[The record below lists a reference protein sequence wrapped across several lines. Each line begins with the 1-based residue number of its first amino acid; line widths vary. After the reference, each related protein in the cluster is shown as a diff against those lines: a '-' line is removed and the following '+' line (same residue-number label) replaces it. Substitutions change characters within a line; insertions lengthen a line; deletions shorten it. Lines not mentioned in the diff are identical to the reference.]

1 MPGSQLPGFDNAP
14 IADLALYTFND
25 GVWAAIPFQ
34 IDEFDAQGKLVTVED
49 GLLDQNDEL
58 VMMGFDG
65 GMKATLS
72 QWPLDV
78 KARQHIRY
86 AIRVTDP
93 LHQNEAVWVYLFRSI
108 TLPRSDTAY
117 VTWNNALQ
125 TAQTLDYT
133 VVFSDTMIGITNLYL
148 HGSVDVLDR
157 QKIRVDASPSY
168 VIPPITEETLASLLQ
183 AQEIPT
189 DIVLAVTGPV
199 RAASANQ
206 DLGLGYAFYNAQL
219 ELDVALPLEDMEIY
233 GIAIHFESAR
243 TSLDWRNPND
253 SGMAPATYYDSHTPG
268 GVPVDGVPETIPD
281 LPLSNWY
288 QVSGAAG
295 SLISVHDL
303 DPGNG
308 TARGYYRDDSTHHS
322 SDTGD
327 ERLFGDAGLLVE
339 APNATTSIGL
349 VRLNQRFYVL
359 SANAANQGAAYV
371 TRTNNP
377 LQTTTFIEGYVPPSL
392 DFPTYLPLFYN
403 Q

>member
-1 MPGSQLPGFDNAP
+1 MPGSQLPGFANAP
-14 IADLALYTFND
+14 IADLALYAYNN
-25 GVWAAIPFQ
+25 GVWTATPFQ
-34 IDEFDAQGKLVTVED
+34 IDEFDSEGKLVTVED
-49 GLLDQNDEL
+49 GLLDENDEL
-58 VMMGFDG
+58 VVMGFDG
-65 GMKATLS
+65 GVQATLS

-108 TLPRSDTAY
+108 TLPRSDVAY
-117 VTWNNALQ
+117 VAWNSELL
-125 TAQTLDYT
+125 TAQTLEYT
-133 VVFSDTMIGITNLYL
+133 AVFSDTMIGINDLFL
-148 HGSVDVLDR
+148 RGSADVLDR
-157 QKIRVDASPSY
+157 QKIRIDATYLTSP
-168 VIPPITEETLASLLQ
+168 VTEESLVSLLQ

-199 RAASANQ
+199 RAASANR
-206 DLGLGYAFYNAQL
+206 DPGLGYTFYNAHL
-219 ELDVALPLEDMEIY
+219 ELNVALPVEDTEIY
-233 GIAIHFESAR
+233 GLPIHFEYVR
-243 TSLDWRNPND
+243 TSLDWRNPQD
-253 SGMAPATYYDSHTPG
+253 SGMAPATYYDSQAPG
-268 GVPVDGVPETIPD
+268 GISIDGVPETIPD
-281 LPLSNWY
+281 QPLGHWY

-308 TARGYYRDDSTHHS
+308 VARGYYQDDSTYRS

-327 ERLFGDAGLLVE
+327 GKLYGDAGLLVE
-339 APNATTSIGL
+339 DLNETTSIGT

-359 SANAANQGAAYV
+359 PANAANQGAAYV
-371 TRTNNP
+371 TRTHNP

-403 Q
+403 E